1 MGASGSGKTSLLRL
15 VAGLGRPDAGRIAL
29 GDEAWFDAT
38 RRIRVRPEDRRVGYV
53 PQDYALFPHLSV
65 SGNVR
70 FAARRPRPDLL
81 EAMGISALAD
91 AFPGELSGGERQRVA
106 IARALARD
114 PRVLLLDEPFGA
126 LDVTTRRRVRTELGD
141 VLADLHLPVL
151 LVTHAFDDANALAG
165 RCAVLDAGEVVQ
177 LAPPADIRR
186 APATAAVAE
195 LAGARLVP
203 GDAVPDGD
211 GTTVAIGGGG

>member
-1 MGASGSGKTSLLRL
+1 M
-15 VAGLGRPDAGRIAL
+15 
-29 GDEAWFDAT
+29 
-38 RRIRVRPEDRRVGYV
+38 
-53 PQDYALFPHLSV
+53 
-65 SGNVR
+65 
-70 FAARRPRPDLL
+70 
-81 EAMGISALAD
+81 
-91 AFPGELSGGERQRVA
+91 
-106 IARALARD
+106 
-114 PRVLLLDEPFGA
+114 
-126 LDVTTRRRVRTELGD
+126 
-141 VLADLHLPVL
+141 LADLHLPVL

-211 GTTVAIGGGG
+211 GTTVAIAGGGWLRSSMRRTGPVRVAIYPWELRLVAPAGASLVDRVVEVRDEGGALGIRTTRFTIEIPGGATPVAVMPGGEIGIAADPATVRLFAV